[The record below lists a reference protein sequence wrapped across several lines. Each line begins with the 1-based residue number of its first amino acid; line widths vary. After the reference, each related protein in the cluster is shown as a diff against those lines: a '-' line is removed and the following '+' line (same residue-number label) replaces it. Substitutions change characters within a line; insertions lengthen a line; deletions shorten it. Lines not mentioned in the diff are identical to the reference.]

1 MKRDLFA
8 ALFFLFGGTA
18 LYMGFYVG
26 GEIREKRDWPTVPG
40 KILERR
46 VGEAISAK
54 RSYMPYVKYQ
64 YDVGGKHFI
73 NDQVYLIKRTGG
85 LRDKIQK
92 LVDEL
97 PDPVPVHYNPK
108 NPGDSFLLVNP
119 TGTKWLLVVAGAFGI
134 LMGLAQLLVA
144 VTKKPQKTPA

>member
-1 MKRDLFA
+1 MKRYLFA